1 MSRFS
6 KGLISSVVL
15 AATTLAF
22 SQGSSA
28 AVSWSFSEDSVS
40 LGLSGVSP
48 HVEKTGAVDRL
59 WYSGGPAG
67 TAVADCSDAGSC
79 AAVSANWG
87 TPINDVSFA
96 TFGGVKR
103 AYFKKMDPGSGTQAV
118 YSAPCATADCVSIGA
133 ATLAS
138 EGMKVSMQERAWGVP
153 DAVELPGGAGVR
165 IYIVESPSKSS
176 SCPEKVASYTSTD
189 GVNFVKDAGYRFAK
203 DGYVD
208 TEVLRAKT
216 GEWVMIMADGPGC
229 GSHQKLYVSE
239 STDGLSLSSPVA
251 LTVTDKSR
259 LDPTGYETSPGS
271 NVFKI
276 YFAAAASGKSMDYTL
291 GRGSMKVGSAAT
303 SPGAVATTKTAKIGA
318 SCTTAGAKSTVK
330 VAKKSVKV
338 AKKSVKVTCKKVKKK
353 LVWSR

>member
-1 MSRFS
+1 M
-6 KGLISSVVL
+6 
-15 AATTLAF
+15 
-22 SQGSSA
+22 
-28 AVSWSFSEDSVS
+28 
-40 LGLSGVSP
+40 
-48 HVEKTGAVDRL
+48 
-59 WYSGGPAG
+59 
-67 TAVADCSDAGSC
+67 
-79 AAVSANWG
+79 
-87 TPINDVSFA
+87 
-96 TFGGVKR
+96 
-103 AYFKKMDPGSGTQAV
+103 
-118 YSAPCATADCVSIGA
+118 
-133 ATLAS
+133 
-138 EGMKVSMQERAWGVP
+138 SMQERAWGVP

-239 STDGLSLSSPVA
+239 STDGLSWSSPVA
-251 LTVTDKSR
+251 LTGTDKSR

-338 AKKSVKVTCKKVKKK
+338 TCKKVKKVKKK

>member
-1 MSRFS
+1 VSRFS

-133 ATLAS
+133 AILAS

-239 STDGLSLSSPVA
+239 STDGLSWSSPVA
-251 LTVTDKSR
+251 LTGTDKSR

-338 AKKSVKVTCKKVKKK
+338 TCKKVKKVKKK

>member
-1 MSRFS
+1 MFRFR
-6 KGLISSVVL
+6 KGFITSVVL
-15 AATTLAF
+15 AATSLGF

-48 HVEKTGAVDRL
+48 HVEKIGAVDRL

-138 EGMKVSMQERAWGVP
+138 EHMKVSTQERAWGVP
-153 DAVELPGGAGVR
+153 DAVELPGASGVR
-165 IYIVESPSKSS
+165 IYIVESPTKSS

-229 GSHQKLYVSE
+229 GSHQRLYVSE
-239 STDGLSLSSPVA
+239 STDGLSWSSPVV
-251 LTVTDKSR
+251 LTGTDKSR

-271 NVFKI
+271 NIFKI
-276 YFAAAASGKSMDYTL
+276 YFAAASGGKSMDYAL
-291 GRGSMKVGSAAT
+291 GRGSMKISAAAT
-303 SPGAVATTKTAKIGA
+303 SPGTVSTTTAAKIGA
-318 SCTTAGAKSTVK
+318 SCTTVGAKSTVM
-330 VAKKSVKV
+330 VAKKT
-338 AKKSVKVTCKKVKKK
+338 VKVTCKKVKNK
-353 LVWSR
+353 LVWSK

>member
-1 MSRFS
+1 M
-6 KGLISSVVL
+6 
-15 AATTLAF
+15 
-22 SQGSSA
+22 
-28 AVSWSFSEDSVS
+28 
-40 LGLSGVSP
+40 
-48 HVEKTGAVDRL
+48 
-59 WYSGGPAG
+59 
-67 TAVADCSDAGSC
+67 
-79 AAVSANWG
+79 
-87 TPINDVSFA
+87 
-96 TFGGVKR
+96 
-103 AYFKKMDPGSGTQAV
+103 
-118 YSAPCATADCVSIGA
+118 
-133 ATLAS
+133 
-138 EGMKVSMQERAWGVP
+138 
-153 DAVELPGGAGVR
+153 
-165 IYIVESPSKSS
+165 
-176 SCPEKVASYTSTD
+176 
-189 GVNFVKDAGYRFAK
+189 KDAGYRFAK

-239 STDGLSLSSPVA
+239 STDGLSWSSPVA
-251 LTVTDKSR
+251 LTGTDKSR
-259 LDPTGYETSPGS
+259 LDPTCYETSPGS

>member
-1 MSRFS
+1 VSRFS

-239 STDGLSLSSPVA
+239 STDGLSWSSPVA
-251 LTVTDKSR
+251 LTGTDKSR

>member
-118 YSAPCATADCVSIGA
+118 YSAPCETADCVSIGA

-165 IYIVESPSKSS
+165 IYIVEYPSKSS

-239 STDGLSLSSPVA
+239 STDGLSWSSPVA
-251 LTVTDKSR
+251 LTGTDKSR

-338 AKKSVKVTCKKVKKK
+338 TCKKVKKVKKK

>member
-48 HVEKTGAVDRL
+48 HAEKTGAVDRL

-239 STDGLSLSSPVA
+239 STDGLSWSSPVA
-251 LTVTDKSR
+251 LTGTDKSR

-338 AKKSVKVTCKKVKKK
+338 TCKKVKKVKKK

>member
-1 MSRFS
+1 MSRFG
-6 KGLISSVVL
+6 KGLITSVVL

-22 SQGSSA
+22 SQGSFA

-118 YSAPCATADCVSIGA
+118 YSAPCATADCTSIGA

-165 IYIVESPSKSS
+165 IYIVESPTKSS

-189 GVNFVKDAGYRFAK
+189 GVNFVKDAGYRFSK

-229 GSHQKLYVSE
+229 GSHQRLYVSE
-239 STDGLSLSSPVA
+239 STDGLSWSSPVV
-251 LTVTDKSR
+251 LTGTDKSR

-271 NVFKI
+271 NIFKI
-276 YFAAAASGKSMDYTL
+276 YFAAASSGKSMDFTL
-291 GRGSMKVGSAAT
+291 GRGSMKVAAAAT
-303 SPGAVATTKTAKIGA
+303 SSGSVATTTTTTAKIGA
-318 SCTTAGAKSTVK
+318 SCTKAGAKSTVT
-330 VAKKSVKV
+330 VAKKKV
-338 AKKSVKVTCKKVKKK
+338 NVTCKKVKNK
-353 LVWSR
+353 LVWSK

>member
-15 AATTLAF
+15 VATTMAF

-239 STDGLSLSSPVA
+239 STDGLSWSSPVA
-251 LTVTDKSR
+251 LTGTDKSR

-338 AKKSVKVTCKKVKKK
+338 TCKKVKKVKKK

>member
-239 STDGLSLSSPVA
+239 STDGLSWSSPVA
-251 LTVTDKSR
+251 LTGTDKSR